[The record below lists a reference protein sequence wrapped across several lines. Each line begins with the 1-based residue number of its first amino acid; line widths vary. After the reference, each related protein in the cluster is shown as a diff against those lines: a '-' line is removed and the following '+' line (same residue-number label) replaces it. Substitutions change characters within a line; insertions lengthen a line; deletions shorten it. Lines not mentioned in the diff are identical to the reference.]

1 MIQFSNNPKVAERQM
16 QAVIFYLT
24 TFGYIDGDF
33 DQSERE
39 FVSQY
44 IEKLVRHRVDTGMA
58 EQDEALKAEL
68 VVKYTQHFHEEFERI
83 DNRILELF
91 HEPVPT
97 DEDQHTFVQSKL
109 KTRCFE
115 IFQSFD
121 KAGQESLMETVDEL
135 LMADGVAHPAEVKFR
150 AELASLLESDLGI
163 VLEEEREPHAVKVA
177 EEVQLLPQ
185 SLTHPFFGQFEHHY
199 SGERETLLKQL
210 DADIGLI
217 DRTSELF
224 AKQRMLGL
232 GKLAG
237 KRRVEEFAGQEPFLD
252 GHVYVVPTAPGRG
265 YDITVLGDLH
275 GCYSCLKAALLQADF
290 FGKLQ
295 AHHDDPKRHPP
306 IYLVLLG
313 DYIDRG
319 RFSLSGTLR
328 TAMQLFVKI
337 PEHVFMLRGNHE
349 YYVEL
354 DGRVLAPVR
363 PCEAME
369 SIAKVAQNDVFVRY
383 MQLFEALPSMLA
395 VGTTLFVH
403 GGIPRAHTL
412 RERWRDL
419 SSLNDPEIRFQ
430 MLWSDPSTMEVVPP
444 DLQQEIVRFPFGRR
458 QFQQFL
464 ARLGCRTM
472 VRGHQ
477 RVKEGF
483 RKVYGDPEGTLLTLF
498 SAGGADNL
506 DLPDDCALR
515 EITPMAL
522 SVRIR
527 NGVSTFVPFRI
538 DYARYNDPRYNGF
551 FEDEREPELEELD
564 LPPAAGPA
572 VTPRAASRPA

>member
-1 MIQFSNNPKVAERQM
+1 MIQFSSNPKVAERQM

-44 IEKLVRHRVDTGMA
+44 IERLVRHRVDTGMA
-58 EQDEALKAEL
+58 DKDEALKAEL

-163 VLEEEREPHAVKVA
+163 VLEEEREHHAVKVG
-177 EEVQLLPQ
+177 EEVQLIPQ

-224 AKQRMLGL
+224 ARQRMLGL
-232 GKLAG
+232 DRLKG
-237 KRRVEEFAGQEPFLD
+237 KRKVEEFAGQEPFLD
-252 GHVYVVPTAPGRG
+252 GHVYVVPPVPGRS

-275 GCYSCLKAALLQADF
+275 GCYSCLKAAVMQSRF
-290 FGKLQ
+290 FEKVNAFKQ
-295 AHHDDPKRHPP
+295 DPVNNPDPK
-306 IYLVLLG
+306 LVFLG

-319 RFSLSGTLR
+319 LFSLNGVLR
-328 TAMQLFVKI
+328 TVMQI
-337 PEHVFMLRGNHE
+337 ANTAPDHVYMLRGNHE
-349 YYVEL
+349 YYIEYEGQVF
-354 DGRVLAPVR
+354 GGVR
-363 PCEAME
+363 PAEAINTLKPYV
-369 SIAKVAQNDVFVRY
+369 SIDIFKHYIKFFEDMPN
-383 MQLFEALPSMLA
+383 MLLF
-395 VGTTLFVH
+395 GQTLFVH
-403 GGIPRAHTL
+403 AGIPRDL
-412 RERWRDL
+412 LMKERYVDL
-419 SSLNDPEIRFQ
+419 SSLNDPDLRFQ
-430 MLWSDPSTMEVVPP
+430 MMWSDPSSADVIPAG
-444 DLQQEIVRFPFGRR
+444 LQEQSARFPFGRL
-458 QFQQFL
+458 QAAAFL
-464 ARLGCRTM
+464 QRIGCHTL
-472 VRGHQ
+472 VRGHEK
-477 RVKEGF
+477 VNEGF
-483 RKVYGDPEGTLLTLF
+483 VRTYDDEDLLLITLF
-498 SAGGADNL
+498 SAGGADND
-506 DLPDDCALR
+506 DLPASSGYRSVSPMAMTMTVADGGMR
-515 EITPMAL
+515 ITPWK
-522 SVRIR
+522 IR
-527 NGVSTFVPFRI
+527 YGEFNSPE
-538 DYARYNDPRYNGF
+538 YNNF
-551 FEDEREPELEELD
+551 FKA
-564 LPPAAGPA
+564 PPAITPA
-572 VTPRAASRPA
+572 TN